1 MSKLDD
7 PLNRLRAALAAK
19 QDGFFAE
26 AESCLADL
34 SQLNDPAAI
43 PELLQLLDA
52 SGPDELMFSILHAV
66 EKWDDRIYGKALLDS
81 VERLWEMT
89 PSWAQILHIRVM
101 NSPSTAAVYF
111 DLVKSAP
118 SATRGTVCSI
128 YEAICG
134 QRPRLT
140 DKVSPILV
148 ELKNGLAQADE
159 ALRNR
164 LPAP

>member
-43 PELLQLLDA
+43 PELLQLLDD
-52 SGPDELMFSILHAV
+52 SGPDDLMFSIVHEV
-66 EKWDDRIYGKALLDS
+66 EKWDDLTYGKALLDF
-81 VERLWEMT
+81 VERLWERT
-89 PSWAQILHIRVM
+89 PRWAQILHIRVL
-101 NSPSTAAVYF
+101 NSPSTADVYF
-111 DLVKSAP
+111 ELVKSAP
-118 SATRGTVCSI
+118 SGTRGTVCRI

-134 QRPRLT
+134 QWPRLT
-140 DKVSPILV
+140 DKVLPILV
-148 ELKNGLAQADE
+148 ELQNGLAK
-159 ALRNR
+159 
-164 LPAP
+164 APDA